1 MAGAYGYWRDLEVG
15 GLGMPLEFKGA
26 SAAFVGTRCFIFGG
40 YGGGFSDE
48 THCLE
53 CAEPLAP
60 EWSVLQETSDE
71 KPPRRAHH
79 TTWAH
84 GGGVWVFGGA
94 SSRGYLNDVWRLTL
108 EGGKHPRGRWRECAC
123 VGEKPVPREGHTG
136 VQIGTSLVVVGGYDG
151 VSWRSDSYA
160 LNLDTLVWWRVVD
173 QGAPNAMMGRSG
185 GAQCGNQ
192 PVNQAR
198 RKFLSRRPRRDEG
211 ARRLGRH
218 FHLRGL
224 RSGRVHSLALFR
236 GVPGSGRARRDG
248 ILDPDETA
256 GRHAV
261 GPLRALGRH
270 ERARYLHLRWH
281 RARGRHARRGGTR
294 SGSRVPQRLCH
305 PQPATTASPR
315 MASRSPR
322 PRLPGRA
329 PLAAPR
335 PRECDQG
342 QGRLHRRRLDVRL
355 LLQEGPGA
363 ASPERRSP
371 PHALRDG
378 AELGAHPH
386 AFCMLFSKAGR

>member
-1 MAGAYGYWRDLEVG
+1 MAYGLWRDVEVAG
-15 GLGMPLEFKGA
+15 PEAPLEFKGA

-185 GAQCGNQ
+185 GAQRGNQ
-192 PVNQAR
+192 PV
-198 RKFLSRRPRRDEG
+198 S
-211 ARRLGRH
+211 
-218 FHLRGL
+218 
-224 RSGRVHSLALFR
+224 
-236 GVPGSGRARRDG
+236 ARRDVNFDLAGHAATKAPGDWDAIFIFGGYGADGCIPSHSFVACLEVDEHRGTGSWIPTKPQGVTPSDRYGLSAVTNGHG
-248 ILDPDETA
+248 I
-256 GRHAV
+256 
-261 GPLRALGRH
+261 
-270 ERARYLHLRWH
+270 YIF
-281 RARGRHARRGGTR
+281 GGTGPAEDTR
-294 SGSRVPQRLCH
+294 AAAAPDRGAVCHNDCAILSLQQPHRPVWRRDRHGHGFPGEPPLPRHGHASAIKGRDVFIVGGSTSGSYCKKD
-305 PQPATTASPR
+305 PA
-315 MASRSPR
+315 
-322 PRLPGRA
+322 PRL
-329 PLAAPR
+329 LN
-335 PRECDQG
+335 
-342 QGRLHRRRLDVRL
+342 DVHL
-355 LLQEGPGA
+355 LTLSATAQ
-363 ASPERRSP
+363 S
-371 PHALRDG
+371 
-378 AELGAHPH
+378 
-386 AFCMLFSKAGR
+386 

>member
-1 MAGAYGYWRDLEVG
+1 MAGSYGVWRDLEVG
-15 GLGMPLEFKGA
+15 GPEAPLEFKGA

-185 GAQCGNQ
+185 G
-192 PVNQAR
+192 
-198 RKFLSRRPRRDEG
+198 G
-211 ARRLGRH
+211 AVWK
-218 FHLRGL
+218 
-224 RSGRVHSLALFR
+224 STS
-236 GVPGSGRARRDG
+236 
-248 ILDPDETA
+248 E
-256 GRHAV
+256 
-261 GPLRALGRH
+261 
-270 ERARYLHLRWH
+270 
-281 RARGRHARRGGTR
+281 
-294 SGSRVPQRLCH
+294 C
-305 PQPATTASPR
+305 AT
-315 MASRSPR
+315 
-322 PRLPGRA
+322 
-329 PLAAPR
+329 
-335 PRECDQG
+335 
-342 QGRLHRRRLDVRL
+342 
-355 LLQEGPGA
+355 
-363 ASPERRSP
+363 
-371 PHALRDG
+371 
-378 AELGAHPH
+378 
-386 AFCMLFSKAGR
+386 

>member
-1 MAGAYGYWRDLEVG
+1 MAGSYGLWRDLEVG
-15 GLGMPLEFKGA
+15 GREAPLELKGA
-26 SAAFVGTRCFIFGG
+26 SAAFVGTSCFIFGG

-185 GAQCGNQ
+185 GAQRGNQ

-198 RKFLSRRPRRDEG
+198 RKF
-211 ARRLGRH
+211 
-218 FHLRGL
+218 
-224 RSGRVHSLALFR
+224 
-236 GVPGSGRARRDG
+236 
-248 ILDPDETA
+248 
-256 GRHAV
+256 
-261 GPLRALGRH
+261 
-270 ERARYLHLRWH
+270 
-281 RARGRHARRGGTR
+281 
-294 SGSRVPQRLCH
+294 
-305 PQPATTASPR
+305 
-315 MASRSPR
+315 
-322 PRLPGRA
+322 
-329 PLAAPR
+329 
-335 PRECDQG
+335 
-342 QGRLHRRRLDVRL
+342 
-355 LLQEGPGA
+355 
-363 ASPERRSP
+363 
-371 PHALRDG
+371 
-378 AELGAHPH
+378 
-386 AFCMLFSKAGR
+386 

>member
-1 MAGAYGYWRDLEVG
+1 MPRTYGPPSPRGLRWAAARDAPHRRGAERVVHHAGVWRDLEVG
-15 GLGMPLEFKGA
+15 GPEAPLEFKGA

-185 GAQCGNQ
+185 GAQCGN
-192 PVNQAR
+192 
-198 RKFLSRRPRRDEG
+198 
-211 ARRLGRH
+211 
-218 FHLRGL
+218 
-224 RSGRVHSLALFR
+224 
-236 GVPGSGRARRDG
+236 
-248 ILDPDETA
+248 
-256 GRHAV
+256 
-261 GPLRALGRH
+261 
-270 ERARYLHLRWH
+270 
-281 RARGRHARRGGTR
+281 
-294 SGSRVPQRLCH
+294 
-305 PQPATTASPR
+305 
-315 MASRSPR
+315 
-322 PRLPGRA
+322 
-329 PLAAPR
+329 
-335 PRECDQG
+335 
-342 QGRLHRRRLDVRL
+342 
-355 LLQEGPGA
+355 
-363 ASPERRSP
+363 
-371 PHALRDG
+371 
-378 AELGAHPH
+378 
-386 AFCMLFSKAGR
+386 

>member
-1 MAGAYGYWRDLEVG
+1 MRAGLRGAAALRAEPVAVDRLTTTAWAAPQTHYRARPPPTSSVPRTYGPPPPRGLRWAAARDAPHRRGAERVVHHAGVWRDLEVG
-15 GLGMPLEFKGA
+15 GRREPLEFKGA

-185 GAQCGNQ
+185 GAQCGNR
-192 PVNQAR
+192 PVN
-198 RKFLSRRPRRDEG
+198 
-211 ARRLGRH
+211 
-218 FHLRGL
+218 
-224 RSGRVHSLALFR
+224 
-236 GVPGSGRARRDG
+236 
-248 ILDPDETA
+248 
-256 GRHAV
+256 
-261 GPLRALGRH
+261 
-270 ERARYLHLRWH
+270 
-281 RARGRHARRGGTR
+281 
-294 SGSRVPQRLCH
+294 
-305 PQPATTASPR
+305 
-315 MASRSPR
+315 
-322 PRLPGRA
+322 
-329 PLAAPR
+329 
-335 PRECDQG
+335 
-342 QGRLHRRRLDVRL
+342 
-355 LLQEGPGA
+355 
-363 ASPERRSP
+363 
-371 PHALRDG
+371 
-378 AELGAHPH
+378 
-386 AFCMLFSKAGR
+386 